1 MAHFAE
7 LDKDNKVLRV
17 IVISNDETHDAQGVE
32 KEELGIAFCQKLF
45 GENTRWVQTSYNG
58 LLRGSFAGVG
68 DTYDAELDEF
78 VPAPRGESYTFTP
91 EEIAQIKEQLQVKET
106 PTE

>member
-17 IVISNDETHDAQGVE
+17 IVISNDETHDAHGVE
-32 KEELGIAFCQKLF
+32 DESLGIAFCKKLF
-45 GENTRWVQTSYNG
+45 GSETDWVQTSYNANFG
-58 LLRGSFAGVG
+58 GKYAGVG
-68 DTYDAELDEF
+68 DTWDGINFTSPVVEE
-78 VPAPRGESYTFTP
+78 PASV
-91 EEIAQIKEQLQVKET
+91 EEP